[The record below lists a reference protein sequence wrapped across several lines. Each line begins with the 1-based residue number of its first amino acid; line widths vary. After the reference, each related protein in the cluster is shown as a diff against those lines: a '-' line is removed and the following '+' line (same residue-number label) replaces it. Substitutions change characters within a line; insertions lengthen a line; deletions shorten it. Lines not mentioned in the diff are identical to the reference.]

1 VFFGAQ
7 FSRKFAHFVVL
18 WDAVSFGLIGWN
30 FARAERE
37 IQGNQPESG
46 PRNQGLEIGI

>member
-7 FSRKFAHFVVL
+7 FSKKFAQFVVL

-30 FARAERE
+30 LARAARE
-37 IQGNQPESG
+37 IQGNQLECG